1 VDASGDEYAVLAA
14 RAEASLT
21 VRGSRFLALA
31 VPVRE
36 RGGCE
41 EELAGRRKSLHD
53 ATHHP
58 FAYRLGEG
66 GSAWRAVDD
75 GEPAGSAGRPILAA
89 IDGAGLSDVLVV
101 VTRYFGGTKL
111 GVGGLARAYREAAGA
126 ALARGGRAVR
136 VISALIDVAVAHER
150 VGPAMHAIAGAGG
163 KILSSRYDA
172 EVLLAVE
179 IRRSRLEGLR
189 AALQEATRGAIRI
202 SAR

>member
-1 VDASGDEYAVLAA
+1 MEASGDEYAVLAA
-14 RAEASLT
+14 HAEASLT

-36 RGGCE
+36 RGGCDA
-41 EELAGRRKSLHD
+41 ELAARRKRLHD

-126 ALARGGRAVR
+126 ALATGGRGVR
-136 VISALIDVAVAHER
+136 VISALIDVAVAHDR
-150 VGPAMHAIAGAGG
+150 VGPAMRAIAGAGG

-189 AALQEATRGAIRI
+189 AALLESTRGAIRI